1 MKSSKKV
8 IVINHPAEDLYNIV
22 LDVEKYPEF
31 IPWCKELIIKKK
43 NKNELE
49 ADMIISY
56 KFFLKKKF
64 TSKVKFDSVKLK
76 INTSYID
83 GPLKDL
89 KTEWQFD
96 KIYKNKTKVIFK
108 INFEFEKSLHQNLAE
123 ILFNLIE
130 NKMIESFKKRSDNIL
145 N

>member
-1 MKSSKKV
+1 MKRSKKNITINHNADNLFD
-8 IVINHPAEDLYNIV
+8 IVIDI
-22 LDVEKYPEF
+22 EKYPEF

-43 NKNELE
+43 IKNELE

-64 TSKVKFDSVKLK
+64 TSKVKFDPIKLK

-89 KTEWQFD
+89 KTEWQFN
-96 KIYKNKTKVIFK
+96 KIKKDKTKVIFK